1 MRSAGSADLNVC
13 VSVCVCEQES
23 LKAGGLA
30 RESHKASPDSGSNCP
45 KISPADNT
53 GG

>member
-1 MRSAGSADLNVC
+1 MRSAGSADLNMG
-13 VSVCVCEQES
+13 EQES
-23 LKAGGLA
+23 SKAGGLA

-45 KISPADNT
+45 KISRADNT